1 MVFQLLLD
9 DTSFHNSIDHIR
21 ACSYSSAFRFA
32 LLELEGNASYL
43 EQLELDRSKK
53 KRDKP
58 NQERSTRR
66 SNNPFTLERSSA
78 STDQQ
83 EKPP

>member
-53 KRDKP
+53 KKEINPTKRDRL
-58 NQERSTRR
+58 EGLITR
-66 SNNPFTLERSSA
+66 LL
-78 STDQQ
+78 
-83 EKPP
+83 